1 MNGWLAF
8 GFGGYYFGRGGIHFD
23 STYILV
29 LIGLGLTLLASM
41 RVKSVFS
48 TYSRVRN
55 MAGLTGAEAAA
66 RALRYAGITDV
77 RIERVRGNMTDH
89 YDPRNKVLRLS
100 DTVYSEA
107 SIAAVGVAVHECGHA
122 VQHQVGYAPLGL
134 RSVVIPTAQLGSTLG
149 WPVFLIGLIASIP
162 FLMTAGIV
170 LFSAAVLFQ
179 LITLPVEFN
188 ASRRALRIIE
198 ESGMLSVEENR
209 GAKKVLSAAAM
220 TYVAA
225 LASSVLTL
233 LRLIILAGGR
243 DRD

>member
-1 MNGWLAF
+1 MPYRYGFF
-8 GFGGYYFGRGGIHFD
+8 GD
-23 STYILV
+23 PTLILV
-29 LIGLGLTLLASM
+29 LIGLGLTLLASL
-41 RVKSVFS
+41 RVKSVFA

-66 RALRYAGITDV
+66 RALRQAGIYDV
-77 RIERVRGNMTDH
+77 RIERVAGSMTDH

-100 DTVYSEA
+100 ETVYDTP

-122 VQHQVGYAPLGL
+122 VQHQVGYGPLAL
-134 RSVVIPTAQLGSTLG
+134 RSVFVPTAQIGSTLG
-149 WPVFLIGLIASIP
+149 WPIFLIGLISSISI
-162 FLMTAGIV
+162 LMTIGII
-170 LFSAAVLFQ
+170 LFAAAVVFQ

-188 ASRRALRIIE
+188 ASSRALRLIE
-198 ESGMLSVEENR
+198 ETGMLSKDENR
-209 GAKKVLSAAAM
+209 GARKVLSAAAM

-225 LASSVLTL
+225 LSASVLNL